1 MPNHPSAYDK
11 FNYSELYQMC
21 IRAKILVKPNAARVN
36 LIAYLE
42 GTEEPPEMDEDDNI
56 FNSWRTAFIGFLL
69 EYWRQIETQITCP
82 ARALKDPKNPNPRPC
97 FNCIDTQVVVC
108 LLQNHEAE
116 SLIEPHRLVRRPR

>member
-1 MPNHPSAYDK
+1 MPPSAYDR
-11 FNYSELYQMC
+11 FNHTELYQMC
-21 IRAKILVKPNAARVN
+21 IRAKILVKPNTARVN

-42 GTEEPPEMDEDDNI
+42 GTEEPPEIEEDDNV
-56 FNSWRTAFIGFLL
+56 FNSWRRAFIGFLL